1 MRRWGEPDRKPD
13 IAALEGSRELS
24 HKSHENGWAA
34 GSSCAVREAGNVPVS
49 ARCFEGAYLDLK
61 GWHEAPH
68 GGPTR
73 THRNPVVDPREV
85 VTDDRLAFRIRHRL
99 TAVVTYDRLILD
111 LDPFTKN
118 PVRHLGGI
126 PRILIDR
133 CSKPPPPRAVLTQLR
148 IGFMTIPKRAAWKS

>member
-1 MRRWGEPDRKPD
+1 MRPWGEPDRKPD

-34 GSSCAVREAGNVPVS
+34 VREVGNVPAS

-73 THRNPVVDPREV
+73 THGNPVVDPREV

-99 TAVVTYDRLILD
+99 TAVVPDDRLILD
-111 LDPFTKN
+111 PDPFTKN

-133 CSKPPPPRAVLTQLR
+133 CSEPPPPRAVLTQLR
-148 IGFMTIPKRAAWKS
+148 IGFMTIPKGAAWKL